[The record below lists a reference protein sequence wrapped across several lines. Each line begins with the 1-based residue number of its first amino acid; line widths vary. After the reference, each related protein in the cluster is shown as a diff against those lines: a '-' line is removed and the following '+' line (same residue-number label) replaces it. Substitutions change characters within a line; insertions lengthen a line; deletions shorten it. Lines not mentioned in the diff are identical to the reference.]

1 MQRRVARRPPREAPA
16 TASPPCHRHP
26 PPAAVHACEGPRAP
40 PGSRPV
46 PPLPHGKCISRF
58 HPRRLLEPPGLPGA
72 GQGRV
77 RASSWPG
84 HRAPE
89 CRGPVLCRGV
99 GPCGE
104 AAFGR
109 SVEPGAWS
117 LTDGGSDPGPASGCD
132 SRGTCTSVLPT
143 RVAGH
148 PADGLSVLDT
158 SVLSDVFL
166 QILISSLLTVFI
178 FSWSLKCRKVE
189 G

>member
-1 MQRRVARRPPREAPA
+1 MSPADRPGRPRPRRPLLVTAIPRLPLC
-16 TASPPCHRHP
+16 T
-26 PPAAVHACEGPRAP
+26 RAR
-40 PGSRPV
+40 GPV
-46 PPLPHGKCISRF
+46 PPRGRTLCRLCRMESASPDSTHGGSLSRRAS
-58 HPRRLLEPPGLPGA
+58 PELGRAASGLLPGLVTGPLSA
-72 GQGRV
+72 G
-77 RASSWPG
+77 
-84 HRAPE
+84 
-89 CRGPVLCRGV
+89 GPSCAAVLDPV
-99 GPCGE
+99 E
-104 AAFGR
+104 KQR
-109 SVEPGAWS
+109 SVAAWS

-158 SVLSDVFL
+158 TVLSDVFL